1 MIQNDSKLAQALAG
15 GGWKI
20 CLFAP
25 LGGLWNVFKELQSK
39 TKHSVTAFWKMGYP
53 WKIFVWT
60 YLLEIWVAPFV
71 IKYSLSILSYI
82 LWYIFI
88 VRGFLKELFSSVQLL
103 SRVWLFATPR
113 AAAHQAS
120 VSITNCQK
128 SCLSIWWCHSTFS
141 FSVLSFSSHLQFFP
155 GPGSFPIS

>member
-39 TKHSVTAFWKMGYP
+39 TKHSVTALLLEDGISLKN
-53 WKIFVWT
+53 IFI
-60 YLLEIWVAPFV
+60 LLEIWVAPFV
-71 IKYSLSILSYI
+71 IKYPLSILPYI
-82 LWYIFI
+82 LWYTFI

-103 SRVWLFATPR
+103 SRVWLFSTPR

-141 FSVLSFSSHLQFFP
+141 SSVLSFSSHLQFFP
-155 GPGSFPIS
+155 GPGSFPII